1 MADEKNMEVEEVDTL
16 ELEDE
21 DGNVIRYEFLE
32 SVEYKGENYA
42 ILLPFEPEDEEDAET
57 VYIYKETPI
66 EGETDLADY
75 TEVLDDEVLEAVFN
89 LFVKIMDEK
98 YPEED

>member
-1 MADEKNMEVEEVDTL
+1 MADEKNMEYEEVDVL

-32 SVEYKGENYA
+32 SVEYEGESYA

-66 EGETDLADY
+66 EGEPDLADY

-89 LFVKIMDEK
+89 RFTKIMDEK
-98 YPEED
+98 YPCED